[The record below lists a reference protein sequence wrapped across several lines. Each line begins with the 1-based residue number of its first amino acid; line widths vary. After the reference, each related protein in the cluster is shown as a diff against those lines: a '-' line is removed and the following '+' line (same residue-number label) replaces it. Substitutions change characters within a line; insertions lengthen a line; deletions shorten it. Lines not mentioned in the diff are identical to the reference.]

1 MFRKM
6 RRFNQQLPEAECI
19 EILKKEPRGVL
30 AVLGDEGYP
39 YAVPV
44 NHLYRDGKLYIHGA
58 KEGHKFDAVR
68 GYEKASFCVIDQGE
82 KAEGDWALWFKS
94 VICFGRIRIM
104 EDQDEIVAM
113 SRELCAKFPATPEEI
128 EGMVHRSGARVG
140 GLELTIEHMTGKR
153 VHEK

>member
-6 RRFNQQLPEAECI
+6 RRFNQKLSEEKCLD
-19 EILKKEPRGVL
+19 ILKNEPRGVL

-44 NHLYRDGKLYIHGA
+44 NHLYRDGKIYIHGA
-58 KEGHKFDAVR
+58 KEGHTIDAVR
-68 GYEKASFCVIDQGE
+68 NYEKASFCVVDKGE
-82 KAEGDWALWFKS
+82 KKEGDWALWFNS

-104 EDQDEIVAM
+104 EDQDEVIAM
-113 SRELCAKFPATPEEI
+113 SRELCSKFPVTQEEI
-128 EGMVHRSGARVG
+128 EGMVRRSGPRTA
-140 GLELTIEHMTGKR
+140 GLVLNIEHMTGKR